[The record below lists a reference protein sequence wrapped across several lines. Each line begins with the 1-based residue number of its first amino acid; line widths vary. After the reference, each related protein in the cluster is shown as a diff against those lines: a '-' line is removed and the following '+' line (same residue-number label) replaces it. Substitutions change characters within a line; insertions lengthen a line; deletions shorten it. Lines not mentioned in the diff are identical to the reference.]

1 MSVSAADSP
10 LLHSVRQYLEQRGME
25 IVPAS
30 APFAFLGRY
39 PNNPSVTQGA
49 FLAESIDSVSPERME
64 AIAAAA
70 SAAGIDRILLFA
82 DGMFPPEISQKAFQL
97 CISLIDRSELQNL
110 PAKTPKKT
118 PPPLPV
124 GHHTPAAAATPVV
137 TMPPPVHGPIL
148 PTVQAP
154 QVKPKRSFL
163 GQAAILIAALWFGS
177 AGIRVMKRH
186 AAEQSA
192 KQAPVTTPANPT
204 AGVKPASPPTYTE
217 TAATRDFRKRH
228 RLDEVRPLD
237 LRALVEDF
245 VKSYDKRIPKVYL
258 DQHRYAISQYFDD
271 LDQHPGLALLIIAEF
286 PDPGKR
292 QPLYE
297 WIIPHLETLGDPVL
311 IYRAK
316 TEKAILSKSSEDGV
330 AAAES
335 FARML
340 QSLDGTTSYEFHLDD
355 IVGPRG
361 RFIFKHDPETAL
373 AALEASP
380 QLPEWIKQLS
390 KGDYH
395 HQLAE
400 AKRGDG
406 SEESISKTKQEPH
419 TSDLVLAESAYT
431 ESWKLNPKHPV
442 AATRMIGVSDQ
453 LRQSPDEALQ
463 WFERA
468 LSAQLDY
475 TPAYEAIW
483 NSLLASSEDAT
494 AALRQLENICLHP
507 LVAGTEVPLFL
518 LDVHA
523 NLGNQQSNPERYWKG
538 LSKED
543 HRRLLSVLDT
553 PLASVNHPAQR
564 RYYLSLKAALLYLS
578 GESRESSKVCE
589 KLGAELD
596 PSAFAKLPVTADDL
610 VANSYILK

>member
-25 IVPAS
+25 VVPAS

-39 PNNPSVTQGA
+39 PSNPSVTQGA
-49 FLAESIDSVSPERME
+49 CLIESLDRFSPEQME

-70 SAAGIDRILLFA
+70 GPAGIDRILIFA

-97 CISLIDRSELQNL
+97 CVSLIDQSELRNL
-110 PAKTPKKT
+110 PVKTPKKY

-124 GHHTPAAAATPVV
+124 GHHNPAVAATRVATV
-137 TMPPPVHGPIL
+137 PPPVHGPIL
-148 PTVQAP
+148 TTAYPQQA
-154 QVKPKRSFL
+154 KPKRSFI
-163 GQAAILIAALWFGS
+163 GQAAILIGAIWIGS
-177 AGIRVMKRH
+177 AGISVMKRH

-192 KQAPVTTPANPT
+192 KQAPVTAPANPT
-204 AGVKPASPPTYTE
+204 AGVKSASPPTYTE
-217 TAATRDFRKRH
+217 TAAARDFRKRH

-245 VKSYDKRIPKVYL
+245 VKRYDKRIPKVYL
-258 DQHRYAISQYFDD
+258 DQHRYAISQYFDE

-297 WIIPHLETLGDPVL
+297 WIIPHLESLGDPVL

-316 TEKAILSKSSEDGV
+316 TEKAILSKSPEDGT
-330 AAAES
+330 AAVES

-340 QSLDGTTSYEFHLDD
+340 QSLDGTETYEFHLDD
-355 IVGPRG
+355 IAGPRG
-361 RFIFKHDPETAL
+361 RFIFKHAPETAL
-373 AALEASP
+373 AAVESSP
-380 QLPEWIKQLS
+380 HLPEWIKQLS

-400 AKRGDG
+400 ANQGDD
-406 SEESISKTKQEPH
+406 SEESISKTKQERD
-419 TSDLVLAESAYT
+419 TSGLVLAESAYT

-442 AATRMIGVSDQ
+442 SATRMIGVSDQ
-453 LRQSPDEALQ
+453 LRQSPEAALQ

-475 TPAYEAIW
+475 RPAYEAIW
-483 NSLLASSEDAT
+483 NSLLSSSEDAT

-523 NLGNQQSNPERYWKG
+523 NLGNQQSNPARYWKR

-543 HRRLLSVLDT
+543 YRRLLSVLDT

-596 PSAFAKLPVTADDL
+596 PAAFAKFPVTADDL
-610 VANSYILK
+610 LTNSYILK

>member
-1 MSVSAADSP
+1 
-10 LLHSVRQYLEQRGME
+10 
-25 IVPAS
+25 
-30 APFAFLGRY
+30 
-39 PNNPSVTQGA
+39 
-49 FLAESIDSVSPERME
+49 ME